1 MKKNLSIT
9 RKLLT
14 IKSLT
19 ALLAVIFFSLDNGG
33 LLKAQ
38 DADYHF
44 GIRGGVGMSTLT
56 GFENNGLKLGITA
69 GGYAK
74 YMIDEYSSI
83 NAELSYST
91 GGQQSEKWLENGS
104 EQLKVYS
111 KYNLHYL
118 NLPILYQYYFTDI
131 LGVEGGVNFRYC
143 LTGSLKTKVGNERW
157 QSVDFDQ
164 NYYNSFD
171 LGLIFGVYT
180 ENLIPHDNFFVS
192 LRSYFGFL
200 DVVKDVGANKNI
212 SIQISVGYM
221 FK

>member
-1 MKKNLSIT
+1 MIIIRSAK
-9 RKLLT
+9 RKSLT
-14 IKSLT
+14 IKSLM
-19 ALLAVIFFSLDNGG
+19 ALLTVVLFSFANGG
-33 LLKAQ
+33 DLEAQ
-38 DADYHF
+38 DLDFHF
-44 GIRGGVGMSTLT
+44 GVRGGVGMSTLS
-56 GFENNGLKLGITA
+56 GFDNNGLKLGLTA

-74 YMIDEYSSI
+74 FIIDDYSSI
-83 NAELSYST
+83 DAELSYST
-91 GGQQSEKWLENGS
+91 GGQQSEKWIENGA

-111 KYNLHYL
+111 KYNLHYI

-143 LTGSLKTKVGNERW
+143 MAGSLKTKVGNERW
-157 QSVDFDQ
+157 HKVDFEQ

-171 LGLIFGVYT
+171 FGIIFGVYT

-200 DVVKDVGANKNI
+200 DVVKDVGSNKNI

>member
-1 MKKNLSIT
+1 M
-9 RKLLT
+9 
-14 IKSLT
+14 
-19 ALLAVIFFSLDNGG
+19 FFSLDNGG
-33 LLKAQ
+33 SLIAQ

-143 LTGSLKTKVGNERW
+143 LTGSLKTKVGNESW

-200 DVVKDVGANKNI
+200 DVVKDMGANKNI

>member
-9 RKLLT
+9 RKSLT
-14 IKSLT
+14 IKSLI
-19 ALLAVIFFSLDNGG
+19 ALLAVMFFSLDNGG
-33 LLKAQ
+33 SLIAQ

-143 LTGSLKTKVGNERW
+143 LTGSLKTKVGNESW

-200 DVVKDVGANKNI
+200 DVVKDMGANKNI

>member
-1 MKKNLSIT
+1 M
-9 RKLLT
+9 
-14 IKSLT
+14 
-19 ALLAVIFFSLDNGG
+19 FFSLDNGG
-33 LLKAQ
+33 SLIAQ